1 MSYNKVLAA
10 LDRSSQGEDVF
21 ERALDIARTQ
31 KAELL
36 LIFCMQR
43 WEQMPTVPP
52 VETTMATGLSPMTRM
67 YPSRMEAEVFQ
78 STEEEIK
85 REREEAEN
93 WLRDYKIKAENQG
106 VNAQYRCL
114 PSGGNPGKQIC
125 KTAREWSAD
134 LTVVGRTG
142 RTGLEEAFLGSVSN
156 HVVHHAPC
164 SVLVVQNEN

>member
-21 ERALDIARTQ
+21 QQALDIARTQ
-31 KAELL
+31 NAELL

-43 WEQMPTVPP
+43 LEQMPTVPP
-52 VETTMATGLSPMTRM
+52 VEATTGTGLHPLMRM
-67 YPSRMEAEVFQ
+67 YPAMSETEVLQ
-78 STEEEIK
+78 TTEQEIK
-85 REREEAEN
+85 RAKEEADR
-93 WLRDYKIKAENQG
+93 WLQNYQIQAEDQG
-106 VNAQYRCL
+106 VHAQYQCV
-114 PSGGNPGKQIC
+114 SFAGNPGEQIC
-125 KTAREWSAD
+125 KMAKEWNAD

-164 SVLVVQNEN
+164 SVLVVQDNN